1 MSNIYIYK
9 MFGKNL
15 NLIRLKIF
23 MIITWKKDV
32 LLLVDT
38 FEKFISTCLKYYGL
52 DPCHYFSA
60 PGLSWD
66 AMLKMTKI
74 ELEKISDPDKY
85 MFFEQGMRG
94 GVSYINKR
102 YSKANNEYC
111 KDYDK
116 EKPKNYIIYLDMNNL
131 YGHAMS
137 QYLPYTDF
145 TWVKNIDKIKQ
156 KLMNIKSNSSTGYIL
171 EVDLEYPQELHD
183 IHNDY
188 PLAPEKINIPKEWLS
203 DYCLKIANAH
213 NITTGTVKKLVPNL
227 MNKNNYVI
235 HYRNL
240 QQCLKLGMK
249 LKKTH
254 RILKF
259 KQKDW
264 MKPYIDFNT
273 QKRKEATNEA
283 DKNHF
288 KLLNNAVY
296 GKTME
301 NMRKRI
307 KIRIVKNSQD
317 FIKYTSRPTCVNW
330 KVFENSLAAIHEKKI
345 SLTLSKPIYV
355 GFTVLEISK
364 WKMYNFHYRFK
375 F

>member
-1 MSNIYIYK
+1 
-9 MFGKNL
+9 
-15 NLIRLKIF
+15 
-23 MIITWKKDV
+23 
-32 LLLVDT
+32 
-38 FEKFISTCLKYYGL
+38 
-52 DPCHYFSA
+52 
-60 PGLSWD
+60 
-66 AMLKMTKI
+66 
-74 ELEKISDPDKY
+74 
-85 MFFEQGMRG
+85 
-94 GVSYINKR
+94 
-102 YSKANNEYC
+102 
-111 KDYDK
+111 
-116 EKPKNYIIYLDMNNL
+116 MNNL

-137 QYLPYTDF
+137 QYLPYGGF
-145 TWVKNIDKIKQ
+145 KWVKNIDKIKQ

-203 DYCLKIANAH
+203 DYCLEIANAH

-240 QQCLKLGMK
+240 QQCLELGMK
-249 LKKTH
+249 LKKIH

-273 QKRKEATNEA
+273 ERRKEATNEA

-307 KIRIVKNSQD
+307 KIRVVKNAKD

-330 KVFENSLAAIHEKKI
+330 KVFENNLAAIHEKKI
-345 SLTLSKPIYV
+345 SLTLNKPIYV
-355 GFTVLEISK
+355 GFTVLELSK
-364 WKMYNFHYRFK
+364 WEMYNFHYNFMKKKFK
-375 F
+375 KFTLLFTDTDSLCCECNKDPDEIMLKNKELFDLIHLFVSSKYYCSLPLSSKYYCSDNKKVLGLLKFVGLKSNM